1 MEGGNVACEFLCVD
15 SAAEA
20 FSGAASEGIFEY
32 LRGELPKLSGR
43 ESMCLKIRR
52 KPEPWMS
59 LLLRRLAS
67 CIRKKP
73 KVGTSPE
80 ATSAKIRAS

>member
-32 LRGELPKLSGR
+32 LRGELPAPGADFRKNASRDGDASLR
-43 ESMCLKIRR
+43 ESGVSRRIRR
-52 KPEPWMS
+52 
-59 LLLRRLAS
+59 
-67 CIRKKP
+67 
-73 KVGTSPE
+73 
-80 ATSAKIRAS
+80 